1 MAIHKLNPRKVASAG
16 PGKYEDGG
24 GLRLVVSKTGAKK
37 WVVRAMHAGK
47 RKEFGLGGYP
57 SVGLAEARKT
67 AEEYRRLYANGID
80 PAEERK
86 KQLLAATVQT
96 PTFTACAARYIRS
109 HRRGWKNAK
118 HARQWVSTLKTYAR
132 PFIGIKKIDDI
143 TTQDVLSVLQPI
155 WNTKN
160 ETAKRLQGRIEN
172 INALTAT
179 YRLFISRLWA
189 LIEFHETDSGKESLH

>member
-1 MAIHKLNPRKVASAG
+1 MTI
-16 PGKYEDGG
+16 G
-24 GLRLVVSKTGAKK
+24 GLGWQSYSGA
-37 WVVRAMHAGK
+37 
-47 RKEFGLGGYP
+47 
-57 SVGLAEARKT
+57 
-67 AEEYRRLYANGID
+67 D
-80 PAEERK
+80 
-86 KQLLAATVQT
+86 
-96 PTFTACAARYIRS
+96 TACAARYIRS